1 MTSITAGHLADLEYI
16 KETTAGSEPT
26 TGTLQIPSD
35 VVTNVSLNNVNNAEI
50 LYSIGDYDGVST
62 VTGAQEVVLTFDFIK
77 QKNNSDGQHQMPDSI
92 EYFAVTRT
100 RGQPTASLTFY
111 YSPLTG
117 STSCTYMINGAYI
130 NSYSETVNEGDKTIK
145 CSVEVWGYSC
155 ATSNS
160 HYTSLTAA
168 SAIGNDYEQYCG
180 ATVTKNSATVGKGVK
195 EFNFTVEN
203 NLERIPVVGDS
214 ALTAIYASNQVMS
227 GSTNILVE
235 DGGAIQYGKMSSAES
250 DSIEY
255 NSGNT
260 SGKSETWTFGNAVF
274 TNMPIEN
281 SADTPY
287 VISNANWIARSV
299 SLAEK
304 S

>member
-145 CSVEVWGYSC
+145 CSVEVWAFPC
-155 ATSNS
+155 
-160 HYTSLTAA
+160 
-168 SAIGNDYEQYCG
+168 
-180 ATVTKNSATVGKGVK
+180 
-195 EFNFTVEN
+195 
-203 NLERIPVVGDS
+203 
-214 ALTAIYASNQVMS
+214 
-227 GSTNILVE
+227 
-235 DGGAIQYGKMSSAES
+235 
-250 DSIEY
+250 
-255 NSGNT
+255 
-260 SGKSETWTFGNAVF
+260 
-274 TNMPIEN
+274 
-281 SADTPY
+281 
-287 VISNANWIARSV
+287 
-299 SLAEK
+299 
-304 S
+304 